1 MPTKSIDAVSWR
13 RLIALALG
21 IALAALLVSIPRP
34 ALAGSLTV
42 RSAAATTPG
51 WTTQIEVNAA
61 SDSDITKITARL
73 RLGDTADPFTTVE
86 DFELVSGTATGGIW
100 RTSQPVMLEM
110 GVIHVDVDATDASGA
125 TVTRKVAGIIDRL
138 GKTRFSEF
146 TFSPSTVDIDRDTV
160 TYAGRLVFEDRDGNE
175 HGIPGAQL
183 CLALNGACADYTTTD
198 PDGRFSSPVRLYVRP
213 DHRTNMVDSDAS
225 VSYHGARLYRP
236 AESPRSR
243 LKVLRQETRV
253 SMSLSS
259 RPEVI
264 GDTVQ
269 VSGRLERKT
278 AEGQWTGAAN
288 QDVDIYTYDS
298 DLGYQARVA
307 TARTGS
313 DGSYSQSV
321 KVPQATQ
328 WVVYF
333 RPEYLTGD
341 GNWVFGPYLPSSQ
354 GTREVIYSEHR
365 TSISGFK
372 VSPNPVGKGA
382 QITGSG
388 LLTMQDATGAVVP
401 LTNGR
406 VELHFS
412 RDRKNWS
419 VAAEGRSGTEGQV
432 SLRATAGSSGYWRL
446 NYLPDYGDRDFG
458 SVSVTAYAA
467 VKYRTTISSF
477 NAAPEPVKR
486 GRTITVGGTLKRYV
500 SSWGSWSGQ
509 WVYLYFQPRGSSTW
523 TYMAVAKTDRYG
535 KFRKGFKASRD
546 GSWMAKYKGA
556 TSYLPGS
563 SGSDYVDVR

>member
-1 MPTKSIDAVSWR
+1 M
-13 RLIALALG
+13 IALVLG

-42 RSAAATTPG
+42 RSAAATTSG
-51 WTTQIEVNAA
+51 WSTQIEVRAA

-73 RLGDTADPFTTVE
+73 RLGDTADPFTTAE
-86 DFELVSGTATGGIW
+86 DFELVSGTVTDGVW
-100 RTSQPVMLEM
+100 RTAQPVTLEM

-125 TVTRKVAGIIDRL
+125 TVTRKAAGIIDRL
-138 GKTRFSEF
+138 GETRFSEF
-146 TFSPSTVDIDRDTV
+146 TFSPSTVDIDHDTV

-175 HGIPGAQL
+175 HGIPDARL
-183 CLALNGACADYTTTD
+183 CLALNSACADYTTTD

-225 VSYHGARLYRP
+225 AAYHGARLYRP

-259 RPEVI
+259 RPEII

-269 VSGRLERKT
+269 VTGRLERKT
-278 AEGQWTGAAN
+278 AEGQWTGVSN

-298 DLGYQARVA
+298 QTGYHGPVE

-313 DGSYSQSV
+313 DGSYSQPV
-321 KVPQATQ
+321 LVPQATQ
-328 WVVYF
+328 WMVYF
-333 RPEYLTGD
+333 RPEYLTWD
-341 GNWVFGPYLPSSQ
+341 SRWVFGPYLPSSQ
-354 GTREVIYSEHR
+354 GLGEVIYSHHR
-365 TSISGFK
+365 TSIRGFK
-372 VSPNPVGKGA
+372 ISPNPVGKGA

-388 LLTMQDATGAVVP
+388 LLTIQDTTGAEVP
-401 LTNGR
+401 LANGR

-419 VAAEGRSGTEGQV
+419 VAAEGRSGAKGQV

-446 NYLPDYGDRDFG
+446 NYLPDYGDRDLGFVSA
-458 SVSVTAYAA
+458 SVYAT

-477 NAAPEPVKR
+477 NAAPEPVRK
-486 GRTITVGGTLKRYV
+486 GATITVGGTLKRYV

-546 GSWMAKYKGA
+546 GTWMAKYKGG

-563 SGSDYVDVR
+563 SAGDYVDVR